1 MVAAITRPDQNN
13 SLGTPA
19 RSGSGSAFPTGRR
32 STGLDRVDPLGD
44 AVTMIENVTPLQVL
58 ASLTLVALALVL
70 GLVLDLGVTKRLVVA
85 VARAAVQLVAV
96 GLLFGFIAEAGRAMM
111 LAWLW
116 VAAMV
121 AITAVVARRASA
133 PELPG
138 GGPVAGAAV
147 AATVGICLAVIFG
160 LAVLDYTPVN
170 VIVIAGIT
178 MQRHAVAGVGGQ
190 PGDGRAGGASGPAG
204 GDAVARTVE
213 GPDHPSQRRPDRA
226 NRAHPQIERT
236 NVVGLIA
243 LPGAMTGLLLA
254 GADPIDAVLVQ
265 LIVMYLVL
273 GAVATSV
280 IITVVSGMRG
290 LLPPETSA

>member
-1 MVAAITRPDQNN
+1 
-13 SLGTPA
+13 
-19 RSGSGSAFPTGRR
+19 
-32 STGLDRVDPLGD
+32 
-44 AVTMIENVTPLQVL
+44 
-58 ASLTLVALALVL
+58 
-70 GLVLDLGVTKRLVVA
+70 
-85 VARAAVQLVAV
+85 
-96 GLLFGFIAEAGRAMM
+96 
-111 LAWLW
+111 
-116 VAAMV
+116 
-121 AITAVVARRASA
+121 

-147 AATVGICLAVIFG
+147 AVTVAVCLAVIFG

-178 MQRHAVAGVGGQ
+178 IGNAMPSQVLGANRVMAELEEHRGQLEAMLSLGLSRAQIIRLSGGQ
-190 PGDGRAGGASGPAG
+190 I
-204 GDAVARTVE
+204 VRT
-213 GPDHPSQRRPDRA
+213 A
-226 NRAHPQIERT
+226 LIPQIERT

-290 LLPPETSA
+290 LFTPDLRLIAVDGDR

>member
-1 MVAAITRPDQNN
+1 
-13 SLGTPA
+13 
-19 RSGSGSAFPTGRR
+19 
-32 STGLDRVDPLGD
+32 
-44 AVTMIENVTPLQVL
+44 MIENVTPLQVL

-121 AITAVVARRASA
+121 AITAVVARRRA

-178 MQRHAVAGVGGQ
+178 IGNAMPSQVLGANRVMAELEEHRGQLEAMLSLGLSRAQIIRLSGGQ
-190 PGDGRAGGASGPAG
+190 I
-204 GDAVARTVE
+204 VRT
-213 GPDHPSQRRPDRA
+213 A
-226 NRAHPQIERT
+226 LIPQIERT

-290 LLPPETSA
+290 LFTPDLRLIAIDGDR